1 MGMTM
6 ESFTEILEDELAHSF
21 EVKDK
26 NALHR
31 SVLLLA
37 EHVVSKEKHSAEFQL
52 LHTDLTEVKSDVKVM
67 AETMK
72 KGFESMDK
80 RFEAVDKRFGDVNHR
95 FEDVNRRFEDVNQR
109 FEDVNQRFEDV
120 NKRFTIMTSFMSI
133 GFITL
138 GVLVTLYQFLG

>member
-1 MGMTM
+1 M

-37 EHVVSKEKHSAEFQL
+37 EHVVSKEKHSSEFQL
-52 LHTDLTEVKSDVKVM
+52 LRSDIADTKSEVKVV
-67 AETMK
+67 AEAMK
-72 KGFESMDK
+72 QGFESMDK
-80 RFEAVDKRFGDVNHR
+80 RFEDVNLRFEDVNKR
-95 FEDVNRRFEDVNQR
+95 FEDVNRRFEDVNSR
-109 FEDVNQRFEDV
+109 FDDVNQRFEDV
-120 NKRFTIMTSFMSI
+120 NKRFSMMTSFMSI
-133 GFITL
+133 GFVTL

>member
-1 MGMTM
+1 MTM

-26 NALHR
+26 SALHR

-37 EHVVSKEKHSAEFQL
+37 EHVVSREKHAAEFQL
-52 LHTDLTEVKSDVKVM
+52 LRSDIADTKSEVKVV
-67 AETMK
+67 AEAMK

-80 RFEAVDKRFGDVNHR
+80 RFEDIDKRFGDVN
-95 FEDVNRRFEDVNQR
+95 
-109 FEDVNQRFEDV
+109 
-120 NKRFTIMTSFMSI
+120 KRFSMMTSFMSI